1 MDIRTRTPDLEELIR
16 SAVEERLSRLWTSA
30 PGTVVPGS
38 YDRQKQTISVQ
49 LSVKGFVKAEDGS
62 QSSVDLPILPDV
74 PVQFP
79 SGGGVTMTF
88 PIKGGEEVL
97 VNFAARA
104 PGAWQQSGGQQNAT
118 DAGMHSLS
126 NGFAQL
132 GYRSNPKALE
142 DVDTDSVTIRSDDNN
157 TKISLNPET
166 GVAVATDKAEA
177 IAAAEGIA
185 MAGGTGNVT
194 IDGDLIISGISFLAH
209 VHKDVQPGGGL
220 SGPPDGAP

>member
-16 SAVEERLSRLWTSA
+16 SAIDERLSRLWTSA

-38 YDRQKQTISVQ
+38 YDRQKQTVSVQ
-49 LSVKGFVKAEDGS
+49 LSVKGFLKKEDGT
-62 QSSVDLPILPDV
+62 QSSVDLPVLTDV

-104 PGAWQQSGGQQNAT
+104 PGAWQQSSGQQNAT
-118 DAGMHSLS
+118 DAAMHSLS

-132 GYRSNPKALE
+132 GYRSNPKALQ
-142 DVDTDSVTIRSDDNN
+142 DVDEDSVSIRSDDNN
-157 TKISLNPET
+157 TKVSLNPGT
-166 GVAVATDKAEA
+166 GVSVSTNKTVT

-185 MAGGTGNVT
+185 LAGGTGNVS

-209 VHKDVQPGGGL
+209 VHTGVQPGGGL
-220 SGPPDGAP
+220 SGPPNGA